1 MNMNNMSALLHTSS
15 LGSPSPGWVSP
26 QQPSYPSAMTP
37 SSQQGVNHMPQQVP
51 NSAFPVVPQR
61 IGGLGTEGAAFGF
74 SGMDPHSAAR
84 SYQPG
89 TPNSFA
95 PVGGN
100 PFG

>member
-1 MNMNNMSALLHTSS
+1 MFTLN
-15 LGSPSPGWVSP
+15 VS
-26 QQPSYPSAMTP
+26 
-37 SSQQGVNHMPQQVP
+37 VHDCR
-51 NSAFPVVPQR
+51 PQR